1 MNYEITDDLFHI
13 DDIFDI
19 LAVVQ
24 QLQRLNQAVL
34 ISVAD
39 VRLRVIEDIRVAVV
53 FVITVDQRYVV
64 IPPSE
69 TCGAASLTFP
79 LRGIAGARC
88 ILRSRRRLVFR
99 TALTGCRTFLL
110 SSLRISGYFRSRL
123 CRR

>member
-64 IPPSE
+64 IPP
-69 TCGAASLTFP
+69 P
-79 LRGIAGARC
+79 PKPAGPPP
-88 ILRSRRRLVFR
+88 
-99 TALTGCRTFLL
+99 
-110 SSLRISGYFRSRL
+110 
-123 CRR
+123 